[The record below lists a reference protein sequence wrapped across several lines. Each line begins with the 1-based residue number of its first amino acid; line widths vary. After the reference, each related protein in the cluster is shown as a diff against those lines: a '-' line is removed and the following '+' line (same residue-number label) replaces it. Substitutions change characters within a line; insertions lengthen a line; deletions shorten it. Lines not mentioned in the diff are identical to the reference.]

1 MTRLFTQPEPQALT
15 FVRKTIKI
23 AVIEVDGFM
32 LQNGLFYQ
40 GLGSTGRAIGR
51 NHQRVSRVVSE
62 VLAAGPK
69 PLPCNES
76 QAFPQAKAA
85 GSIEHVVRL
94 SGRPESLL
102 SLPLAYKVWAYEA
115 RHGDG
120 ASQEAAWELIDV
132 LAGVSLERSYQ
143 EAFGVE
149 DSRNQED
156 RLLDYFITLNIGKY
170 KKLFDDQFQLEFKRV
185 TGHDINSRSQHVKFI
200 ISNFFWNRLPAA
212 VYEAIMDLNP
222 IGEDGRRH
230 YKHHQLLSDNARLEV
245 ALPIVSALKAFMVQ
259 TPAGC
264 VRYVNEQMDLIH
276 PTQRGAR
283 LKTSQARYL
292 QRSFC

>member
-1 MTRLFTQPEPQALT
+1 
-15 FVRKTIKI
+15 
-23 AVIEVDGFM
+23 
-32 LQNGLFYQ
+32 
-40 GLGSTGRAIGR
+40 
-51 NHQRVSRVVSE
+51 
-62 VLAAGPK
+62 
-69 PLPCNES
+69 
-76 QAFPQAKAA
+76 
-85 GSIEHVVRL
+85 
-94 SGRPESLL
+94 
-102 SLPLAYKVWAYEA
+102 LAYKVWAYEA